1 MMVEVSKTLI
11 KEDSQQ
17 RNYIEY
23 TLDVKLHQSMWS
35 LNRKYKDFCEL
46 HDLLLIM
53 FPKMGFPESSN
64 VMKNSLLTAA
74 LGGSTSSRKV
84 IVEEKRKMLEE
95 YIKDLLCVSEIRNTR
110 IMQKFLKINK

>member
-1 MMVEVSKTLI
+1 MIPQGVLFVEVSKTLI

-23 TLDVKLHQSMWS
+23 TLEVRLHQSQWS

-53 FPKMGFPESSN
+53 FPRMGFPESSMI
-64 VMKNSLLTAA
+64 MKNSLLTTAI
-74 LGGSTSSRKV
+74 GGSSSSRKA
-84 IVEEKRKMLEE
+84 IIE
-95 YIKDLLCVSEIRNTR
+95 
-110 IMQKFLKINK
+110 

>member
-1 MMVEVSKTLI
+1 MCRSSFTKGTIHISNPSFFTPYLIIPTGVLVVEVSKTLI

-23 TLDVKLHQSMWS
+23 TLDVKLHQSSWN

-53 FPKMGFPESSN
+53 FPTMDFP
-64 VMKNSLLTAA
+64 
-74 LGGSTSSRKV
+74 
-84 IVEEKRKMLEE
+84 
-95 YIKDLLCVSEIRNTR
+95 
-110 IMQKFLKINK
+110 